1 MRLLSKIF
9 GILNLREKRIF
20 IVLIFSQVISMIL
33 EVLSIGAII
42 PLISSLT
49 DSNSNTFSNLFKN
62 IQFINFDNLVNL
74 EIKQVIFLVIA
85 IFLLKN
91 LYLSFSTWFK
101 SYFLNNISKRLS
113 FDLFNYYLKI
123 PYEKLSQRNSSELLN
138 NITEIVDTFKESLGN
153 IVILISETIIFIGIF
168 SFLLL
173 IEPLAVS
180 VIAIISFTIGLVF
193 YFINKSNLTK
203 WGNERNIG
211 RENKIQ
217 NTIQGINSI
226 KIIKI
231 LGNFENFIRKFDF
244 YNNKENKYN
253 HYSYTL
259 VNLPRYIFEFS
270 GILLISFL
278 FLFLHSKNFSN
289 SEIIMFLGIV
299 VVASFR
305 ILPAIA
311 RLTNSISLLRF
322 YKFSVDIIFKELSQN
337 NNIKFHQKLETNTEK
352 VNFEKIELKNVF
364 FKRID
369 DEKNSLKNINF
380 TLSKGDYIGIKGSSG
395 SGKTTFVDILCGL
408 LKPSQ
413 GKIICNDKIDITNFS
428 NTTPI
433 KIGYIPQ
440 NIHLTNSNLKSNIAF
455 GVHEEQIDENK
466 IINILKICK
475 LDKFYSGSKILEKPI
490 GDDGI
495 KLSGGEKQRIG
506 IARALYQDP
515 DLFIFDEF
523 TSSLDQ
529 DTEKKIID
537 NLNIIKKDKTFVI
550 ISHRD
555 TALLNCSQVYL
566 CENNKII
573 AVK

>member
-1 MRLLSKIF
+1 M
-9 GILNLREKRIF
+9 
-20 IVLIFSQVISMIL
+20 
-33 EVLSIGAII
+33 
-42 PLISSLT
+42 
-49 DSNSNTFSNLFKN
+49 
-62 IQFINFDNLVNL
+62 
-74 EIKQVIFLVIA
+74 
-85 IFLLKN
+85 
-91 LYLSFSTWFK
+91 SFSTWFK

-322 YKFSVDIIFKELSQN
+322 YKFSVDIIFKP
-337 NNIKFHQKLETNTEK
+337 
-352 VNFEKIELKNVF
+352 
-364 FKRID
+364 R
-369 DEKNSLKNINF
+369 
-380 TLSKGDYIGIKGSSG
+380 
-395 SGKTTFVDILCGL
+395 TFA
-408 LKPSQ
+408 K
-413 GKIICNDKIDITNFS
+413 
-428 NTTPI
+428 
-433 KIGYIPQ
+433 
-440 NIHLTNSNLKSNIAF
+440 
-455 GVHEEQIDENK
+455 
-466 IINILKICK
+466 
-475 LDKFYSGSKILEKPI
+475 
-490 GDDGI
+490 
-495 KLSGGEKQRIG
+495 
-506 IARALYQDP
+506 
-515 DLFIFDEF
+515 
-523 TSSLDQ
+523 
-529 DTEKKIID
+529 
-537 NLNIIKKDKTFVI
+537 
-550 ISHRD
+550 
-555 TALLNCSQVYL
+555 
-566 CENNKII
+566 
-573 AVK
+573 